1 MTVVFPIL
9 VLIMSV
15 VLHELSHGVSA
26 ARLGDPTARLAG
38 RLTLNPLKHLDPLGS
53 VLLPAALV
61 VSGAP
66 FVFGWAKP
74 VPYDP
79 RFLRGGKWGPA
90 IVGAAGPCANIAIAL
105 IAGLA
110 FRWGATSGALAAT
123 VGNLLATVIVINL
136 VLAVFNMIP
145 IPPLDGSKLLYA
157 VLPRETA
164 LAVAQ
169 FERYGFVLVI
179 GLVYFFG
186 SELLGRPVLF
196 LFRWITGNG

>member
-1 MTVVFPIL
+1 MAVLVPIL

-15 VLHELSHGVSA
+15 VLHELSHGVAA

-53 VLLPAALV
+53 VLLPAVLV

-90 IVGAAGPCANIAIAL
+90 MVGAAGPCANVAIAL
-105 IAGLA
+105 TAGLA
-110 FRWGATSGALAAT
+110 FRWGATSGALSP
-123 VGNLLATVIVINL
+123 VLGNLLVTVIVINL
-136 VLAVFNMIP
+136 VLAVFNLIP
-145 IPPLDGSKLLYA
+145 VPPLDGSKLLYA
-157 VLPRETA
+157 VLPREAA

-169 FERYGFVLVI
+169 FERYGFVIVI

-196 LFRWITGNG
+196 LFRWITGSE

>member
-1 MTVVFPIL
+1 MAVVFPIL

-15 VLHELSHGVSA
+15 VLHELSHGVAA

-53 VLLPAALV
+53 VLLPAFLV

-90 IVGAAGPCANIAIAL
+90 IVGAAGPCANVAIAL
-105 IAGLA
+105 AAGLA
-110 FRWGATSGALAAT
+110 FRWGATRGVLSPV

-169 FERYGFVLVI
+169 FERYGFVIVI

-186 SELLGRPVLF
+186 SALLGRPVLF

>member
-15 VLHELSHGVSA
+15 VLHELSHGVAA